1 MANKSKHNGSHPK
14 HRKKVKYSEEQL
26 QKMMERATI
35 KVSEINNEDFSTG
48 NGKEETGND

>member
-1 MANKSKHNGSHPK
+1 MASKSKHDGSLK

-35 KVSEINNEDFSTG
+35 KVTDINNDS
-48 NGKEETGND
+48 NGTE